1 MTPPK
6 IAYFLILL
14 FVGCEN
20 HLVVNDLNNEIPFLQ
35 IETGDYHTL
44 VLKPDNSLWVCG
56 DGSNG
61 KLGDG
66 LYDSYNKLFK
76 IADNVISLSGGTD
89 YTRSIRKDNTL
100 WGC

>member
-1 MTPPK
+1 M
-6 IAYFLILL
+6 
-14 FVGCEN
+14 
-20 HLVVNDLNNEIPFLQ
+20 
-35 IETGDYHTL
+35 

-76 IADNVISLSGGTD
+76 IEDNVFAMSGGTD
-89 YTRSIRKDNTL
+89 HTMIIKKDNTL
-100 WGC
+100 WECGYNYYGQLGIENTQSRGVFLLKLR